1 MNIRDLKKDITFL
14 ANDIAMTIVINNS
27 IKADNTEKASELMVK
42 VAVFKSE
49 FTKKANQKVEK
60 DKKARKAYYT
70 QLRKEL
76 YEQFSSLAEE
86 AANL

>member
-49 FTKKANQKVEK
+49 FTKKAVP
-60 DKKARKAYYT
+60 YGHG
-70 QLRKEL
+70 LL
-76 YEQFSSLAEE
+76 SSPHII
-86 AANL
+86 